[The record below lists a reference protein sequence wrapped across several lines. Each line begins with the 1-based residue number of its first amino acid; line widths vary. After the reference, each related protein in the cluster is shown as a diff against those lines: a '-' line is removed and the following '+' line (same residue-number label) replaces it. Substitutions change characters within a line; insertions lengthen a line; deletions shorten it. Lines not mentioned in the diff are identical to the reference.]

1 METRRVKCLVL
12 KRITS
17 EDRIKSKGGQ
27 HVYGLSVMDNGSSF
41 IYKNE
46 SIEDLFSNLQTLV
59 YYQDAFTPF
68 FDETNYKDNIDITI
82 PWDDDL
88 ANISFEK
95 VRKALNAYGLDMVE
109 EYKELEMLVISDAP

>member
-1 METRRVKCLVL
+1 
-12 KRITS
+12 
-17 EDRIKSKGGQ
+17 
-27 HVYGLSVMDNGSSF
+27 
-41 IYKNE
+41 
-46 SIEDLFSNLQTLV
+46 LFSNLQTLV